1 MWTRYDRLPQIPPL
15 IHVVDDDPAVA
26 KALKRLLHSWG
37 MQVRTFASGE
47 EFLSVLRG
55 SHDVDCSVIDV
66 KMPGMTGLE
75 VQEHMN
81 RNGISVPVIFIT
93 AHEEEGVEEQAL
105 RAGAVG
111 FLRKPFKD
119 EALVELIRSAL
130 QRRRKSST
138 LEAGPAQQGED
149 LVEAADEDE

>member
-1 MWTRYDRLPQIPPL
+1 LSNIAPL
-15 IHVVDDDPAVA
+15 IHIVDDDLAVA

-47 EFLSVLRG
+47 EFLSALRG

-81 RNGISVPVIFIT
+81 HAGMYVPVIFMT
-93 AHEEEGVEEQAL
+93 AHEAEGVEEQAL

-119 EALVELIRSAL
+119 EALVQLIRNAL
-130 QRRRKSST
+130 QRRRKSS
-138 LEAGPAQQGED
+138 LQNAGSEQHRENPEGSSN
-149 LVEAADEDE
+149 ADE